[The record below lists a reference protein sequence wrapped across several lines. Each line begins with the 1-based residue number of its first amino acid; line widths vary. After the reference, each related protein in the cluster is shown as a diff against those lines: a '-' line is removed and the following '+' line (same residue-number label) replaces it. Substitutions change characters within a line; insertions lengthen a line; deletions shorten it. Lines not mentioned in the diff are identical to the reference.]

1 MVQEGRQKT
10 LKIFILIIQKLTY
23 NRFVLIVSHLL
34 GTIDLLIITI
44 INLQLL

>member
-1 MVQEGRQKT
+1 MVQEGRQRI
-10 LKIFILIIQKLTY
+10 LKIFNLIEKLMY

-44 INLQLL
+44 INL